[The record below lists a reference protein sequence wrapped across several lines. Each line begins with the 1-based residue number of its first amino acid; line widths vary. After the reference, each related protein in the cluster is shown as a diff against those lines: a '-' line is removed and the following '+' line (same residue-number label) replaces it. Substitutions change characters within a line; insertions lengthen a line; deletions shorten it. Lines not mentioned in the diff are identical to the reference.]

1 MRGAA
6 AAFYRTGAIACLL
19 TAAAHTAGHLQGPK
33 PPANDTEA
41 ELARL
46 MASYVHPEV
55 GRTAFELLGGFS
67 WIFSLYFLTLGATAL
82 LLLRLRRD
90 DGVLLRAYATA
101 QAASLGLALAVSLA
115 FFFLI
120 PTACTAVAAAGFA
133 VAAAWPPPA

>member
-55 GRTAFELLGGFS
+55 GRTAFEPLGGFRGS
-67 WIFSLYFLTLGATAL
+67 SLYSSDAGSHGAAVAAC
-82 LLLRLRRD
+82 LRCD
-90 DGVLLRAYATA
+90 DGVLLRASAPPPRPPA
-101 QAASLGLALAVSLA
+101 RLALAVSLYV
-115 FFFLI
+115 LSS
-120 PTACTAVAAAGFA
+120 
-133 VAAAWPPPA
+133 